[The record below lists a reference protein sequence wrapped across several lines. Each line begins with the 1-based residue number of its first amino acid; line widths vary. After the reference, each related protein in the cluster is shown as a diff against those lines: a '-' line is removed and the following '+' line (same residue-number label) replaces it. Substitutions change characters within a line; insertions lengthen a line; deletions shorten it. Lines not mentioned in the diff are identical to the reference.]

1 MGRRFYRSRILRISW
16 LLCGVLSLSAT
27 SLHAQQYWHGDA
39 GGIEWFPNGKNLTY
53 TESDPKINPV
63 LTEHSEKMDQGI
75 FKVGTRTYVAYGYA
89 LTSPVFVDGPT
100 GVLIIDPPE
109 DVGKGLEALE
119 AFREY
124 SDKPIAGIM
133 YSHWHPDHYAGVR
146 AFATDEDVSS
156 GRIKIIAHDTFLET
170 VIASSSGGDG
180 PIIGARVDYSLGT
193 LLDLGPEGRING
205 GLGPDFESEEL
216 TLITPT
222 DTFSNELDLEIGG
235 LNVHFEWAPSEA
247 SDEIIAWIPELGL
260 LHAAEVIQGE
270 SFPNLHSIRG
280 SKYRDPERWFKG
292 IDRLRRF
299 PADFMV
305 TSHGRP
311 VAGKEAV
318 AEVLTSYRDAIQY
331 VFDQTIRYMNKGYL
345 PDELVQVVKLP
356 ENLSEHPWLGDFY
369 GGVKHSVRQIYVGQL
384 GWFEGDPTFL
394 DPLSKIESSER
405 YVKLMGGR
413 DAVFAEALKATE
425 QGDHQ
430 WSAELL
436 SHIIRLD
443 VDNMEPREL
452 KARNL
457 REIGFTLTN
466 NNWRNWFMT
475 SALELE
481 GKLDYSKAIDL
492 QAPDLVKVF
501 PLSAILESLRFRAD
515 GPRLAQDG
523 IALAM
528 GITFTDV
535 SQEYAV
541 VLRNGV
547 VEFSEAKPDLA
558 DIQIELTTSAFAEIL
573 AAVPEGGKHNSQIV
587 TTTAGKLI
595 GAIEAGDQVKLQAG
609 TVDDINRFFS
619 YFDVP
624 NAEKFPI
631 TLK

>member
-1 MGRRFYRSRILRISW
+1 
-16 LLCGVLSLSAT
+16 
-27 SLHAQQYWHGDA
+27 
-39 GGIEWFPNGKNLTY
+39 
-53 TESDPKINPV
+53 
-63 LTEHSEKMDQGI
+63 
-75 FKVGTRTYVAYGYA
+75 
-89 LTSPVFVDGPT
+89 
-100 GVLIIDPPE
+100 
-109 DVGKGLEALE
+109 
-119 AFREY
+119 
-124 SDKPIAGIM
+124 
-133 YSHWHPDHYAGVR
+133 
-146 AFATDEDVSS
+146 
-156 GRIKIIAHDTFLET
+156 
-170 VIASSSGGDG
+170 
-180 PIIGARVDYSLGT
+180 
-193 LLDLGPEGRING
+193 
-205 GLGPDFESEEL
+205 
-216 TLITPT
+216 
-222 DTFSNELDLEIGG
+222 
-235 LNVHFEWAPSEA
+235 
-247 SDEIIAWIPELGL
+247 
-260 LHAAEVIQGE
+260 
-270 SFPNLHSIRG
+270 
-280 SKYRDPERWFKG
+280 
-292 IDRLRRF
+292 
-299 PADFMV
+299 
-305 TSHGRP
+305 
-311 VAGKEAV
+311 
-318 AEVLTSYRDAIQY
+318 
-331 VFDQTIRYMNKGYL
+331 
-345 PDELVQVVKLP
+345 
-356 ENLSEHPWLGDFY
+356 
-369 GGVKHSVRQIYVGQL
+369 
-384 GWFEGDPTFL
+384 
-394 DPLSKIESSER
+394 
-405 YVKLMGGR
+405 MGGR

-443 VDNMEPREL
+443 VDNMEAREL

-457 REIGFTLTN
+457 REIGFALTN

-535 SQEYAV
+535 SQEYAL